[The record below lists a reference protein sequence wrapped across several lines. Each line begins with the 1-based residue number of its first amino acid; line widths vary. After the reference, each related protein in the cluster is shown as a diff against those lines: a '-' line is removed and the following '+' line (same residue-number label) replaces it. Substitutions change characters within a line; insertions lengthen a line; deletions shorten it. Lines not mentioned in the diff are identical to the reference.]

1 MTGNFESNE
10 AMDVMSENP
19 TISPDPKTHLD
30 MNSLDVTTENAAEE
44 SPMQY
49 TLRMAEK
56 CLRLKLNSIDLNNFV
71 RGMLNNIGAVG
82 LNPEVQEELLLPD
95 RDVDAN
101 GSSTNDNAMAT
112 FESLREYQTYET
124 ELNFNHEQV
133 NKGTGNC
140 TFTNIQD
147 TDYFSK

>member
-82 LNPEVQEELLLPD
+82 LNPEVQEELLL
-95 RDVDAN
+95 R
-101 GSSTNDNAMAT
+101 
-112 FESLREYQTYET
+112 
-124 ELNFNHEQV
+124 
-133 NKGTGNC
+133 
-140 TFTNIQD
+140 
-147 TDYFSK
+147 